1 MLLNPTM
8 AEDVDVLE
16 HYLTSHPTTEKTPK
30 QPYIRV
36 SNGTSND
43 SLVYLSMPRKRQG
56 LQATVNPGG
65 AQREILE
72 HVLGDAKVAV
82 IEL

>member
-16 HYLTSHPTTEKTPK
+16 HYLTSHSTAEQTPK

-36 SNGTSND
+36 ANGTSDD

-65 AQREILE
+65 VQREILE
-72 HVLGDAKVAV
+72 HVLGNAKVAV